1 MRRLG
6 LVTSLEGGNVLRHNV
21 LGSDLQAKRL
31 GRRKF
36 LTHIT
41 LWGGLAVLAPSLSAC
56 LRSNGVGDSPPN
68 DSPTHP
74 LLGAHATVVS
84 SDAPTFMKDAAT
96 VAAPQW
102 GAVFVADGIDDEDTI
117 NEAIMSVGSGGLVG
131 LLGGT
136 FTLGGPVLLTSNI
149 TLEGAQRGVTLKLAD
164 SVLGPVVRVKEASG
178 DVNYAHVKRLTIDGN
193 KDNRPGADDDGISI
207 ETAFGC
213 HIKDVTVFN
222 VPRNGIYLHETNGST
237 ISDCVVNLCKHGIEL
252 HDNFLKGNIVAN
264 NFIYDN
270 RGHAIRLIG
279 EGSECDDNVIANN
292 LLWGGKQT
300 SGPSGEVGIYGFG
313 NGKPVAG
320 NTLIGNKILYFLDGL
335 GAGIYMDNGAYDQQ
349 IVGNFI
355 NDTLLGIFISRYG
368 AGGQIIKDN
377 YISYTWQ
384 DGLEIGSA
392 DHIISGNKILEI
404 GRTTAST
411 YSGIILYGTRSMV
424 RDNHISW
431 PEGRG
436 GTPLK
441 YGIEER
447 DNPDPALPDP
457 DDNVISGNMIADA
470 DTKIVKL
477 GANTVIRDNKGYVTE
492 NSGTSTGTGA
502 EQTIAH
508 GLTGAPNRVFLSNED
523 DGANPYQGSAADAT
537 NIYITAM
544 NQKKYHWK
552 AEAV

>member
-6 LVTSLEGGNVLRHNV
+6 LVTSLEGGNVFRHNV
-21 LGSDLQAKRL
+21 LGSELQAKRL
-31 GRRKF
+31 GRRGF
-36 LTHIT
+36 LRHMTM
-41 LWGGLAVLAPSLSAC
+41 WGGLAVLAPSLSAC
-56 LRSNGVGDSPPN
+56 IRSNGEGGAPPN

-96 VAAPQW
+96 AVAPL
-102 GAVFVADGIDDEDTI
+102 GGTGFVADGTDDEDTI
-117 NEAIMSVGSGGLVG
+117 NEAILSVGSGGLVR

-149 TLEGAQRGVTLKLAD
+149 TLEGAHRGVTLKLAD
-164 SVLGPVVRVKEASG
+164 SVLGPAVRVKESSG
-178 DVNYAHVKRLTIDGN
+178 DVNYAHVTCLTIDGN
-193 KDNRPGADDDGISI
+193 KDNRPGANDDGISI

-213 HIKDVTVFN
+213 HIKDVTVLN

-237 ISDCVVNLCKHGIEL
+237 ISGCVVNLCKHGIEL
-252 HDNFLKGNIVAN
+252 HDNFLKGNVVAN

-292 LLWGGKQT
+292 VMWGGKQT

-335 GAGIYMDNGAYDQQ
+335 GTGIYMDNGAYDQQ

-355 NDTLLGIFISRYG
+355 NDCVQGIWISRYG
-368 AGGQIIKDN
+368 AGGQQITGN
-377 YISYTWQ
+377 YISYIWR
-384 DGLEIGSA
+384 DGLVIGSA
-392 DHIISGNKILEI
+392 DHIIGGNKVLSI
-404 GRTTAST
+404 GRAAAST
-411 YSGIILYGTRSMV
+411 YSGVVLFGPRNMV

-431 PEGRG
+431 PSGQNN
-436 GTPLK
+436 PLK

-447 DNPDPALPDP
+447 DNPDPAIDQP
-457 DDNVISGNMIADA
+457 DDNLITGNSIADA
-470 DTKIVKL
+470 DKPVVKL
-477 GANTVIRDNKGYVTE
+477 GASTVIKDNPGYVTE
-492 NSGTSTGTGA
+492 NSGQSTGSGSQ
-502 EQTIAH
+502 QTVAH
-508 GLTGAPNRVFLSNED
+508 GLATTPNRVFLSNED
-523 DGANPYQGSAADAT
+523 DGANPYQSTAADAT

-544 NQKKYHWK
+544 NQKKYQWK